1 MKRVIV
7 PVMLGFG
14 VTLALVI
21 GQRMTTDAMAV
32 VLGVAVGVAA
42 SVPTSILLV
51 ALVRRA
57 QRETGGRLE
66 PARGGAGGLC
76 AAAAT
81 SSRAES
87 GRHPGTAQRSRPPT
101 CRSRRL
107 SCCKMPVCAAYASSA
122 TRRSHVGL
130 RTRET

>member
-7 PVMLGFG
+7 PMMLGFG

-66 PARGGAGGLC
+66 PA
-76 AAAAT
+76 AAA
-81 SSRAES
+81 
-87 GRHPGTAQRSRPPT
+87 Q
-101 CRSRRL
+101 
-107 SCCKMPVCAAYASSA
+107 AAYAVPPQQQPNIIVLNPGDLLGQRNGQA
-122 TRRSHVGL
+122 AYLPQPPAELLQAAGL
-130 RTRET
+130 RRLRVVGDEDEWA

>member
-51 ALVRRA
+51 ALVRRS
-57 QRETGGRLE
+57 QRESGGRLE
-66 PARGGAGGLC
+66 PAA
-76 AAAAT
+76 
-81 SSRAES
+81 
-87 GRHPGTAQRSRPPT
+87 TAQ
-101 CRSRRL
+101 
-107 SCCKMPVCAAYASSA
+107 AAYALPPQQQPNIIVLNPGDMLGQRNGQA
-122 TRRSHVGL
+122 GYLPQPPAELLQDAGL
-130 RTRET
+130 RRLRVVGDEDEWA

>member
-14 VTLALVI
+14 VTLAFVI

-57 QRETGGRLE
+57 QREAGGRLE
-66 PARGGAGGLC
+66 PAQSAQSAYALPPQQQPNIIVLNPGDLLGQRTGQSAYLPQPPAELLQDAGL
-76 AAAAT
+76 
-81 SSRAES
+81 
-87 GRHPGTAQRSRPPT
+87 
-101 CRSRRL
+101 RRL
-107 SCCKMPVCAAYASSA
+107 RV
-122 TRRSHVGL
+122 VGDEDEW
-130 RTRET
+130 T

>member
-42 SVPTSILLV
+42 SVPTSMLLV

-57 QRETGGRLE
+57 QRESGGRLE
-66 PARGGAGGLC
+66 PAP
-76 AAAAT
+76 AA
-81 SSRAES
+81 
-87 GRHPGTAQRSRPPT
+87 P
-101 CRSRRL
+101 
-107 SCCKMPVCAAYASSA
+107 AAYALPA
-122 TRRSHVGL
+122 QQQPNIIVLNPGDLLGQRNGQAAYLPQPPAELLQDAGMRRLRVVGDEDEW
-130 RTRET
+130 T

>member
-57 QRETGGRLE
+57 QREPSGRLE
-66 PARGGAGGLC
+66 SP
-76 AAAAT
+76 
-81 SSRAES
+81 
-87 GRHPGTAQRSRPPT
+87 HTAQSAYAVPSPQQPNIIVLNPGELLGQRHGPPAYLPQPPVELLQDAGL
-101 CRSRRL
+101 RRL
-107 SCCKMPVCAAYASSA
+107 RV
-122 TRRSHVGL
+122 VGD
-130 RTRET
+130 EDEWP

>member
-51 ALVRRA
+51 ALVRRS
-57 QRETGGRLE
+57 QREAGGRLE
-66 PARGGAGGLC
+66 PAQ
-76 AAAAT
+76 AA
-81 SSRAES
+81 
-87 GRHPGTAQRSRPPT
+87 Q
-101 CRSRRL
+101 
-107 SCCKMPVCAAYASSA
+107 AAYALPPQQQPNIIVLNPGDLLGQRTGQSA
-122 TRRSHVGL
+122 YLPQPPAELLQDAGL
-130 RTRET
+130 RRLRVVGDEDEWT

>member
-7 PVMLGFG
+7 PLMLGFG

-42 SVPTSILLV
+42 SVPTSLLLL

-57 QRETGGRLE
+57 QREGGGRLE
-66 PARGGAGGLC
+66 PPV
-76 AAAAT
+76 AA
-81 SSRAES
+81 
-87 GRHPGTAQRSRPPT
+87 P
-101 CRSRRL
+101 
-107 SCCKMPVCAAYASSA
+107 AAYAPPPQPNIIVLNPGDVLGQRTGQA
-122 TRRSHVGL
+122 GYLPQPPAELLQDAGL
-130 RTRET
+130 RRLRVVGDADEWA

>member
-32 VLGVAVGVAA
+32 VVGVAVGVAA

-57 QRETGGRLE
+57 QREAGGRLE
-66 PARGGAGGLC
+66 PAQ
-76 AAAAT
+76 AA
-81 SSRAES
+81 
-87 GRHPGTAQRSRPPT
+87 Q
-101 CRSRRL
+101 
-107 SCCKMPVCAAYASSA
+107 AAYAWPPQPQPNIIVLNPGDLLGQRTGQSA
-122 TRRSHVGL
+122 YLPQPPAELLQDAGL
-130 RTRET
+130 RRLRVVGDEDEWT

>member
-66 PARGGAGGLC
+66 PA
-76 AAAAT
+76 
-81 SSRAES
+81 
-87 GRHPGTAQRSRPPT
+87 Q
-101 CRSRRL
+101 
-107 SCCKMPVCAAYASSA
+107 AAYALPTQQQPNIIVLNPGDMLGQRNGQA
-122 TRRSHVGL
+122 AYLPQPPAELLQDAGL
-130 RTRET
+130 RRLRVVGDQDEWS

>member
-1 MKRVIV
+1 VIV
-7 PVMLGFG
+7 PLMLGFG

-57 QRETGGRLE
+57 QREAGGRPE
-66 PARGGAGGLC
+66 PAPAGYAAPSQPQPNIIVLNPADLLGQRHGQPSYLPQPPGELLQDAGL
-76 AAAAT
+76 
-81 SSRAES
+81 
-87 GRHPGTAQRSRPPT
+87 
-101 CRSRRL
+101 RRL
-107 SCCKMPVCAAYASSA
+107 RV
-122 TRRSHVGL
+122 VGD
-130 RTRET
+130 EDEWS

>member
-51 ALVRRA
+51 ALA
-57 QRETGGRLE
+57 QRGRSQRAAGGRLE
-66 PARGGAGGLC
+66 PA
-76 AAAAT
+76 
-81 SSRAES
+81 
-87 GRHPGTAQRSRPPT
+87 P
-101 CRSRRL
+101 
-107 SCCKMPVCAAYASSA
+107 AAYALPPQQPNIIVLNPGDLLGQRTGQSA
-122 TRRSHVGL
+122 YLPQPPAELLQDAGL
-130 RTRET
+130 RRLRVVGDEDEWT

>member
-42 SVPTSILLV
+42 SVPTSILVV
-51 ALVRRA
+51 ALAQRGRA
-57 QRETGGRLE
+57 QREAGGRLE
-66 PARGGAGGLC
+66 PA
-76 AAAAT
+76 
-81 SSRAES
+81 
-87 GRHPGTAQRSRPPT
+87 Q
-101 CRSRRL
+101 
-107 SCCKMPVCAAYASSA
+107 AAYALPPQQPNIIVLNPGDLLGQRTGQSA
-122 TRRSHVGL
+122 YLPQPPAELLQDAGL
-130 RTRET
+130 RRLRVVGDEDEWT

>member
-51 ALVRRA
+51 ALAQRGRA
-57 QRETGGRLE
+57 QRAAGGRLE
-66 PARGGAGGLC
+66 PA
-76 AAAAT
+76 
-81 SSRAES
+81 
-87 GRHPGTAQRSRPPT
+87 Q
-101 CRSRRL
+101 
-107 SCCKMPVCAAYASSA
+107 AAYALPPQQQPNIIVLNPGDVLGQRNGQSA
-122 TRRSHVGL
+122 YLPQPPAELLQDAGL
-130 RTRET
+130 RRLRVVGDEDEWT

>member
-57 QRETGGRLE
+57 QRESGGRLE
-66 PARGGAGGLC
+66 PA
-76 AAAAT
+76 AA
-81 SSRAES
+81 
-87 GRHPGTAQRSRPPT
+87 Q
-101 CRSRRL
+101 
-107 SCCKMPVCAAYASSA
+107 AAYALPPQPQPNIIVLNPGDMLGQRNGQSA
-122 TRRSHVGL
+122 YLPQPPVELLQDAGL
-130 RTRET
+130 RRLRVVGDEDEWA

>member
-7 PVMLGFG
+7 PAMLGFG

-66 PARGGAGGLC
+66 PA
-76 AAAAT
+76 AAA
-81 SSRAES
+81 
-87 GRHPGTAQRSRPPT
+87 Q
-101 CRSRRL
+101 
-107 SCCKMPVCAAYASSA
+107 AAYALPPQQQPNIIVLNPGDMLGQRNGQSA
-122 TRRSHVGL
+122 YLPQPPVELLQDAGL
-130 RTRET
+130 RRLRVVGDEDEWT

>member
-66 PARGGAGGLC
+66 PA
-76 AAAAT
+76 AAA
-81 SSRAES
+81 
-87 GRHPGTAQRSRPPT
+87 Q
-101 CRSRRL
+101 
-107 SCCKMPVCAAYASSA
+107 AAYALPPQQQPNIIVLNPGDMLGQRNGQSA
-122 TRRSHVGL
+122 YLPQPPVELLQDAGL
-130 RTRET
+130 RRLRVVGDEDEWA

>member
-21 GQRMTTDAMAV
+21 GQRLTTDAMAV

-57 QRETGGRLE
+57 QREAGGR
-66 PARGGAGGLC
+66 PAP
-76 AAAAT
+76 AA
-81 SSRAES
+81 
-87 GRHPGTAQRSRPPT
+87 Q
-101 CRSRRL
+101 
-107 SCCKMPVCAAYASSA
+107 AAYALPPQQPNIIVLNPGDVLGQRHGQPA
-122 TRRSHVGL
+122 YLPQPPVELLQDAGL
-130 RTRET
+130 RRLRVVGDEDEWA

>member
-51 ALVRRA
+51 ALVRRS
-57 QRETGGRLE
+57 QREAGGRLE
-66 PARGGAGGLC
+66 PAQ
-76 AAAAT
+76 AA
-81 SSRAES
+81 
-87 GRHPGTAQRSRPPT
+87 Q
-101 CRSRRL
+101 
-107 SCCKMPVCAAYASSA
+107 AAYALPPQQQPNIIVLNPADLLGQRHGQSA
-122 TRRSHVGL
+122 YLPQPPAELLQDAGL
-130 RTRET
+130 RRLRVVGDEDEWT

>member
-1 MKRVIV
+1 MKRVLV

-21 GQRMTTDAMAV
+21 GQRLTTDAMAV

-57 QRETGGRLE
+57 QREAGGR
-66 PARGGAGGLC
+66 AG
-76 AAAAT
+76 AAAQSAY
-81 SSRAES
+81 ALPPQQPNIIVLN
-87 GRHPGTAQRSRPPT
+87 PGDLLGQRRGQPAYLPQPPVELLQDAGL
-101 CRSRRL
+101 RRL
-107 SCCKMPVCAAYASSA
+107 RV
-122 TRRSHVGL
+122 VGD
-130 RTRET
+130 EDEWA

>member
-1 MKRVIV
+1 MKRVII

-66 PARGGAGGLC
+66 PAQASYALPPQPQPNIIVLNPGDLLGQRHGQSAYLPQPPAELLPDAGL
-76 AAAAT
+76 
-81 SSRAES
+81 
-87 GRHPGTAQRSRPPT
+87 
-101 CRSRRL
+101 RRL
-107 SCCKMPVCAAYASSA
+107 RV
-122 TRRSHVGL
+122 VGDENEW
-130 RTRET
+130 T